1 MSHFAGGAVG
11 KWWTLLVTLLA
22 KFINK
27 ENEVFLRKGY
37 H

>member
-1 MSHFAGGAVG
+1 MSHFAQGAVG
-11 KWWTLLVTLLA
+11 KWCTSLVTLLA

-27 ENEVFLRKGY
+27 ENEVFLRRGY